1 MPPTTPRRALVS
13 LPESAWKVIDDKLKG
28 ELGDGDAEVVR
39 NIVMLYL
46 VQNGF
51 ILKEKAGN
59 IALPHVEIHEEI
71 LGQIDIHDAQ
81 IEALVELLEEKGH
94 VDTDEWSRRIKKK
107 MQKTK

>member
-1 MPPTTPRRALVS
+1 MGLKPTRRALVS
-13 LPESAWKVIDDKLKG
+13 LPESAWKIIDELKG
-28 ELGDGDAEVVR
+28 ELGDGDAEVIR

-59 IALPHVEIHEEI
+59 ITIPHTKIHEEI

>member
-1 MPPTTPRRALVS
+1 MSAHRRVLVS
-13 LPESAWKVIDDKLKG
+13 LPEAAWKVIHDLKG

-39 NIVMLYL
+39 NIVMLYFI
-46 VQNGF
+46 QNGY
-51 ILKEKAGN
+51 ILKDKAGN
-59 IALPHVEIHEEI
+59 VPIQNLEIHEEI

-107 MQKTK
+107 MQKAK